1 MAPSEDVA
9 VVDEELIQQALHEG
23 QEGGAPLSVMVS
35 EATLLRLSFK
45 TIKSIANLSG
55 FEKLTTLCLDN
66 NVIDKIANIGHLVNL
81 KWLDLSF
88 NNISVIEGLENLTQ
102 LMDISLY
109 NNKISEIQGLDA
121 CKDLQ
126 CLSIGNNDVKSLDI
140 CHYLRKFKKLH
151 LVNLEGNPVCDETEY
166 KMQLLAFLPS
176 IKYMDYAL
184 IQPSDVANAREQYQ
198 DELQEAEENE
208 AVEAEK
214 AKRDVTAAELTT
226 TLEKANLSVIQ
237 TIFDDFFKED
247 SEHHKLQHLPTI
259 NEHVD
264 TLRNSID
271 QLSEGLKITGL
282 QLQESKDLE
291 ITKFEDALNKLRGQ
305 AAATS
310 VKLIEDFNMEKKR
323 VLNTIEMDGAPPQN
337 ATPLL
342 AKLDALYD
350 KLMDLEMQQVQQ
362 FEELQDQFYEV
373 YGNLKAQCGDLTTA
387 YFKNLQE
394 AEENYYSNVTG
405 LANELLEKAGKED
418 LPEGLPEEAK
428 NLLVDRDALL
438 ASISASHDVHVTKGF
453 NAESQMEEKE
463 KNRFKEIIDN
473 YTEDSSKRNRSR
485 IMEMFQF
492 VKASKE
498 EIENILEEDAVE
510 EDEYDDL

>member
-35 EATLLRLSFK
+35 EATSLRLSFK

-66 NVIDKIANIGHLVNL
+66 NVIGERVCAGFVLLVLVAHARSPSLRPTFRLCPNNPFHPTPSDKIANIGHLVNL

-214 AKRDVTAAELTT
+214 AKRDAAAAELTT

-373 YGNLKAQCGDLTTA
+373 SWWIEVAVGSIFFFSSCVILTRQRRRRRFTATSRPSAETSPPPTSRTCRRRRRTTTA
-387 YFKNLQE
+387 TSPGSPTSCSRRP
-394 AEENYYSNVTG
+394 ARRTCPRACPRRRRTSW
-405 LANELLEKAGKED
+405 
-418 LPEGLPEEAK
+418 
-428 NLLVDRDALL
+428 
-438 ASISASHDVHVTKGF
+438 SIATPCWRPSPPATTST
-453 NAESQMEEKE
+453 
-463 KNRFKEIIDN
+463 
-473 YTEDSSKRNRSR
+473 
-485 IMEMFQF
+485 
-492 VKASKE
+492 
-498 EIENILEEDAVE
+498 
-510 EDEYDDL
+510 